1 MIVYDYSTVVKNVFY
16 TRFDFTSMANPRI
29 AVCQMASKSDKEKNI
44 ESALSL
50 LDKAADKKADMAAL
64 PEMFTYMGK
73 KEMYRS
79 VAEEVP
85 GTVSAKLADK
95 AREHGMWVHGG
106 SMFEIADEQDKVHNT
121 TVVFDPAGEIQATY
135 RKIHLFDV
143 EIGDEVVTQE
153 SRRVVAGDNIVTFDT
168 KFATIGLS
176 ICYDLRFPELFS
188 SLADK
193 GADII
198 VLPAAFT
205 KHTGKDHWETLL
217 RARAIET
224 QSYVV
229 APGQIGP
236 KPDSVPSYGRSLI
249 VDPWGNVVSKASD
262 MVGVTTAEIDLEYL
276 NSVQKELPSLKH
288 KRQDTYTI

>member
-1 MIVYDYSTVVKNVFY
+1 MD
-16 TRFDFTSMANPRI
+16 MENPRL
-29 AVCQMASKSDKEKNI
+29 AVCQMASKDDKEANI

-50 LDKAADKKADMAAL
+50 LDEAANKGADMAAL

-73 KEMYRS
+73 KEMYRNA
-79 VAEEVP
+79 AEEVP
-85 GTVSAKLADK
+85 GPVSTKLANK
-95 AREHGMWVHGG
+95 AKEHAMWVHGG

-121 TVVFDPAGEIQATY
+121 TVVFDPTGEMQATY

-153 SRRVVAGDNIVTFDT
+153 SSRVVSGDEIVTFDT
-168 KFATIGLS
+168 EFATIGLS

-198 VLPAAFT
+198 ILPAAFT

-224 QSYVV
+224 QSYLV

-236 KPDSVPSYGRSLI
+236 KPNSVPSYGRSLI

-262 MVGVTTAEIDLEYL
+262 KIGVTTAEIDFEYL
-276 NSVQKELPSLKH
+276 NNIQKELPSLKH
-288 KRQDTYTI
+288 KRKDTYTI